1 MFVSA
6 SLKVMRFQQSQ
17 YQQSQVPSMYQACTV
32 LVPLISGLDPFGS
45 GRRWT
50 VLMNLAKSP
59 DICRNFFQ
67 VHDHSGGIAK
77 EPRTA
82 LRENFFHVFLDI
94 FQHVYRRVLSWFTNL
109 IRLQHGATAQQLGLR
124 WISGPGREVQP
135 RRHFGSNSNLSAFIV
150 YSNYI
155 I

>member
-1 MFVSA
+1 
-6 SLKVMRFQQSQ
+6 
-17 YQQSQVPSMYQACTV
+17 MYQACTV

-59 DICRNFFQ
+59 DICRNLFQ

-82 LRENFFHVFLDI
+82 LRETSFFMFLST
-94 FQHVYRRVLSWFTNL
+94 FFNMFTVGFYHVLSWFTKL

-124 WISGPGREVQP
+124 RISGPGREVQP

-150 YSNYI
+150 TTWYI
-155 I
+155 